1 MTRTAAQ
8 NALRR
13 ISGATIGHYA
23 RVAETYRDA
32 TWSHDVGQNLD
43 ALLRALEVEPPARI
57 LDLGCGPGRDL
68 VALRARGHEPVGLEG
83 CAPFVDMARDAAGC
97 EVLHQDMLALDLP
110 AGSFDGVFANAVL
123 FHVPR
128 RALPDV
134 LARLHAALRPRGVL
148 MSSNPHGDDE
158 EGWVGDRYACF
169 LGPTTWCRIVEEAG
183 FEPIEQYYRPPGRPR
198 HRQPWFATV
207 WRKPAAQGS
216 RS

>member
-1 MTRTAAQ
+1 MTGAVAD
-8 NALRR
+8 NELRR
-13 ISGATIGHYA
+13 ISEATIGHYA

-43 ALLRALEVEPPARI
+43 ALLRALDVEPPARI

-68 VALRARGHEPVGLEG
+68 VALKARGHEPVGLEG
-83 CAPFVDMARDAAGC
+83 CAAFVDMASAAADC

-110 AGSFDGVFANAVL
+110 PASFDGVFANAVL
-123 FHVPR
+123 FHTPR

-134 LARLHAALRPRGVL
+134 LGRLHAALGPRGVL

-169 LGPTTWCRIVEEAG
+169 LSPATWCRIVQEAG
-183 FEPIEQYYRPPGRPR
+183 FELIEAYYRPPGRPR
-198 HRQPWFATV
+198 HQQPWFAAV
-207 WRKPAAQGS
+207 WRKLRAQ